1 MHRKRRLPF
10 MDSGVDPRKEWLK
23 KISQKRQINTNDP
36 NQNAKKNRV
45 EPHPSK
51 IRTFKSWGNVANE
64 VIFVQL
70 ESVGDEREIK
80 HIGAISKIMAENFSK
95 HKLWHSLWD
104 RNYEP
109 KNLQGYQIHTRAHTH
124 THTFRHSIQI
134 FKQERRCAHFTA
146 HTLKLRRCRSAWSL
160 PRITWKFNTT

>member
-1 MHRKRRLPF
+1 MIQTK
-10 MDSGVDPRKEWLK
+10 M
-23 KISQKRQINTNDP
+23 Q
-36 NQNAKKNRV
+36 KKNRV

-80 HIGAISKIMAENFSK
+80 HRGAISKIMAENFSK

-134 FKQERRCAHFTA
+134 FKQDK
-146 HTLKLRRCRSAWSL
+146 HTHIHRHTHTHTHTNTYTQTHTHTPLSRHIVVTLLQIKAKG
-160 PRITWKFNTT
+160 KFWRQQEKNYFKVF